1 MADEPEPGGHRE
13 APEHRASGEDEEPH
27 YLEEMVDRIGDA
39 EPDAGDRVTLDAI
52 LDAVG
57 RRSFGPL
64 LVAAGVIIL
73 VPLVGDIPGVP
84 VLVGLVVLLVSVQ
97 LLLGRDHIWLPRW
110 MLKRSVS
117 RAKLCKGLGWL
128 RRPARFIDR
137 LLRPRL
143 TVLTRGPAIYVVAA
157 TCILVA
163 AATPAMELVPF
174 SATIAGAVLTAFGL
188 ALIAHD
194 GALAVTAFVLT
205 AGGLGWVGYELLTK

>member
-1 MADEPEPGGHRE
+1 MADESRPSERRE
-13 APEHRASGEDEEPH
+13 DDEPH
-27 YLEEMVDRIGDA
+27 TLEEMLDRIGEA
-39 EPDAGDRVTLDAI
+39 EPEEGDRVTLDAV
-52 LDAVG
+52 LDVVG

-64 LVAAGVIIL
+64 LVAAGVVIL

-97 LLLGRDHIWLPRW
+97 LLFRRDHIWLPRW
-110 MLKRSVS
+110 MLKRSVA
-117 RAKLCKGLGWL
+117 RDKLCKGLGWL
-128 RRPARFIDR
+128 RHPARFVDR

-143 TVLTRGPAIYVVAA
+143 TVLTRGPAIYVLGA

-163 AATPAMELVPF
+163 AATPVMEFVPF

-188 ALIAHD
+188 ALIARD

-205 AGGLGWVGYELLTK
+205 AGGLGWVGYELLRPG

>member
-1 MADEPEPGGHRE
+1 MAEEPEPRARRE
-13 APEHRASGEDEEPH
+13 DQEPH
-27 YLEEMVDRIGDA
+27 SLAEMLDRIGDA
-39 EPDAGDRVTLDAI
+39 EPDAGDQVSLDAV
-52 LDAVG
+52 LDVVG

-97 LLLGRDHIWLPRW
+97 LLFRREHIWLPRW
-110 MLKRSVS
+110 MLKRSVA
-117 RAKLCKGLGWL
+117 REKLCKGLGWL
-128 RRPARFIDR
+128 RRPARFVDR

-143 TVLTRGPAIYVVAA
+143 TVLTRGPAIYVIGA

-163 AATPAMELVPF
+163 AATPAMEFVPF

>member
-1 MADEPEPGGHRE
+1 MADESRPSERRE
-13 APEHRASGEDEEPH
+13 DDEPH
-27 YLEEMVDRIGDA
+27 SLEEMLERLGEA
-39 EPDAGDRVTLDAI
+39 EPDEGDRVTLDAV
-52 LDAVG
+52 LDVVG

-84 VLVGLVVLLVSVQ
+84 MLVGLVVLLVSVQ
-97 LLLGRDHIWLPRW
+97 LLFRREHIWLPRW
-110 MLKRSVS
+110 ILRRSIS
-117 RAKLCKGLGWL
+117 REKLCKGLGWL
-128 RRPARFIDR
+128 RRPARFVDR

-163 AATPAMELVPF
+163 AATPAMEVVPF

-188 ALIAHD
+188 ALIARD

-205 AGGLGWVGYELLTK
+205 VGGFGWVGYELLTK